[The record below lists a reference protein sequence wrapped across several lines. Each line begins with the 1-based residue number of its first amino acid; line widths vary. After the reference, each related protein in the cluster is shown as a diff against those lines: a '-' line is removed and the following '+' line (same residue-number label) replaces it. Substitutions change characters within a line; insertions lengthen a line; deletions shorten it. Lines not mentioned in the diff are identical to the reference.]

1 MFDIIIPIYR
11 IAPALLKRC
20 IDSVFA
26 QSLSDTEYNVWV
38 VDGTPLDA
46 DTYAGCMQ
54 IVEEYDDHPRF
65 NYFRQSGSGVSQA
78 RNEAVT
84 LGSSPFIAWLDG
96 DDYWYPLHL
105 EELHNCIK
113 KTTDDHVV
121 WWNAGDVTTSTTGV
135 NGYVHR
141 TTHNFNYFPNHST
154 WSDRYHGLHFR
165 LDATV
170 FPSSVVVRRSRFEEV
185 GGFLEEVWLGED
197 QLLWYYLCGDG
208 RRDDKVYLS
217 YQNDFVGIYRQHDE
231 NYFEKGQNPWQDL
244 YGDEARHH
252 CDAGLKQNYLKY
264 WGPIE
269 DWEQPADMSD
279 QEWKDITTWTFSA
292 STENRPMDIK
302 ID

>member
-1 MFDIIIPIYR
+1 MFDVIIPIYR
-11 IAPALLKRC
+11 IDPALLKRC
-20 IDSVFA
+20 IDSVYA
-26 QSLSDTEYNVWV
+26 QSLSDTNYTVWV

-54 IVEEYDDHPRF
+54 VIEEYTNHPGF

-96 DDYWYPLHL
+96 DDYWYPNHL

-113 KTTDDHVV
+113 KTTDNYVI
-121 WWNAGDVTTSTTGV
+121 WWNAGDVTITTHGL
-135 NGYVHR
+135 NGYAHR
-141 TTHNFNYFPNHST
+141 TNHNFNYFPNHST

-197 QLLWYYLCGDG
+197 QLLWYQMCGDG
-208 RRDDKVYLS
+208 RHDDKVYLT

-231 NYFEKGQNPWQDL
+231 DYFDKGQNPWQDL
-244 YGDEARHH
+244 YGDEARDK
-252 CDAGLKQNYLKY
+252 CAADLKSNYLKY
-264 WGPIE
+264 WGPMKE
-269 DWEQPADMSD
+269 WEQPEDMTD
-279 QEWKDITTWTFSA
+279 EEWHDITHYTFTA
-292 STENRPMDIK
+292 STQPMAIE

>member
-1 MFDIIIPIYR
+1 MFDVIIPIYR

-26 QSLSDTEYNVWV
+26 QSLSDTNYTVWV
-38 VDGTPLDA
+38 VDGTPFDA
-46 DTYAGCMQ
+46 DTYADCMQ
-54 IVEEYDDHPRF
+54 VIEEYTNHPGF

-96 DDYWYPLHL
+96 DDYWYPNHL

-113 KTTDDHVV
+113 KTTDNYVI
-121 WWNAGDVTTSTTGV
+121 WWNAGDVTITTHGF
-135 NGYVHR
+135 NGYAHQ
-141 TTHNFNYFPNHST
+141 TNHNFNYFPNHST

-197 QLLWYYLCGDG
+197 QLLWYQMCGDA
-208 RRDDKVYLS
+208 RHDDKVYLT

-231 NYFEKGQNPWQDL
+231 DYFDKGQNPWQDL
-244 YGDEARHH
+244 YGDEARDK
-252 CDAGLKQNYLKY
+252 CAADLKSNYLKY
-264 WGPIE
+264 WGPMKE
-269 DWEQPADMSD
+269 WEQPEDMTD
-279 QEWKDITTWTFSA
+279 EEWHDITHYTFTA
-292 STENRPMDIK
+292 STQPMAIE

>member
-11 IAPALLKRC
+11 IDPTLLKRC
-20 IDSVFA
+20 IESVYA
-26 QSLSDTEYNVWV
+26 QSLSDTNYTVWV
-38 VDGTPLDA
+38 VDGTPSDA

-54 IVEEYDDHPRF
+54 IIEEYADHPRF

-96 DDYWYPLHL
+96 DDYWYPNHL

-113 KTTDDHVV
+113 KTTDNYVI
-121 WWNAGDVTTSTTGV
+121 WWNAGDVTITTHGL
-135 NGYVHR
+135 NGYAHQ
-141 TTHNFNYFPNHST
+141 TNHNFNYFPKHST
-154 WSDRYHGLHFR
+154 WNDRYHGLHFR

-170 FPSSVVVRRSRFEEV
+170 FPSSVIVRRSRFEEV

-197 QLLWYYLCGDG
+197 QLLWYHMCGDG
-208 RRDDKVYLS
+208 RHDDKVYLT

-231 NYFEKGQNPWQDL
+231 DYFDKGQNPWHDL
-244 YGDEARHH
+244 YGDEARDK
-252 CDAGLKQNYLKY
+252 CADSLKSNYLKY
-264 WGPIE
+264 WGPMK
-269 DWEQPADMSD
+269 DWEQPEDVTD
-279 QEWKDITTWTFSA
+279 EEWYDITHYTFTA
-292 STENRPMDIK
+292 STQPMAIE

>member
-11 IAPALLKRC
+11 IDPALLKRC
-20 IDSVFA
+20 LKSVYA
-26 QSLSDTEYNVWV
+26 QSLSDTNYTVWV
-38 VDGTPLDA
+38 VDGTPTDA

-54 IVEEYDDHPRF
+54 VIEEYTNQPRF

-96 DDYWYPLHL
+96 DDYWYPYHL
-105 EELHNCIK
+105 EELQKCINQ
-113 KTTDDHVV
+113 TTDDYVI
-121 WWNAGDVTTSTTGV
+121 WWNAGDVSVTTYGL
-135 NGYVHR
+135 NGYAHQ
-141 TTHNFNYFPNHST
+141 THHNFNYFPNHAT
-154 WSDRYHGLHFR
+154 WHDRYHGLHFR

-197 QLLWYYLCGDG
+197 QLLWYQMCGDG
-208 RRDDKVYLS
+208 RYDDKVYLT

-231 NYFEKGQNPWQDL
+231 DYFDKGQNPWQDL
-244 YGDEARHH
+244 YGDEAREK
-252 CDAGLKQNYLKY
+252 CAESLKSNYLKY
-264 WGPIE
+264 WGPMKN
-269 DWEQPADMSD
+269 WEQPEDMTD
-279 QEWKDITTWTFSA
+279 EEWHDITHYTFTA
-292 STENRPMDIK
+292 STQPMAIE